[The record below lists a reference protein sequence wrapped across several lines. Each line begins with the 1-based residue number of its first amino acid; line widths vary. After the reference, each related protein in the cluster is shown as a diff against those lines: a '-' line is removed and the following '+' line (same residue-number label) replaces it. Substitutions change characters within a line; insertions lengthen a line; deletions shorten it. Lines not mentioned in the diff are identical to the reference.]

1 MDTKN
6 FYKILLK
13 ILLPYH
19 PVYFTLSFFQFKF
32 LNLFVLFIKKGKI
45 IKNGDNMEKSETL
58 TQLRRE
64 VENLKKKIFIFETLQ
79 SEKEIKAGKVD
90 GPFKTAKELL
100 KRVKE

>member
-1 MDTKN
+1 
-6 FYKILLK
+6 
-13 ILLPYH
+13 
-19 PVYFTLSFFQFKF
+19 
-32 LNLFVLFIKKGKI
+32 
-45 IKNGDNMEKSETL
+45 MEKSETL

-79 SEKEIKAGKVD
+79 SEKEIKAGKVA